1 MSDEPSPPDAPN
13 LFVAR
18 QPILDR
24 SGRLY
29 GYELLFR
36 SSFENVF
43 NATDPDRAAE
53 ETIGAGL
60 IGFGLDSLVGDS
72 LAFINVTRDVLLGE
86 TVRLLPPD
94 RVVLEILETVEPDP
108 EVVEGCRELRALG
121 YRLALDDWEGTDDRR
136 PLIPLVDL
144 VKLDVLGLE
153 GPQLEERARWGR
165 ESRRP
170 FLAERVEEREGWKEM
185 MELGFR
191 WFQGFYFCKPQ
202 IVAGRRLE
210 GHATTRLQLIRAIA
224 DPEMDFRRMEAI
236 IEQDA
241 ALSTTLLRY
250 LNSAAF
256 GWRHR
261 VETIGHALQ
270 ILGETTVRRWA
281 IMATMVQLG
290 KRQPAELVRTSLLRA
305 HFMESLATEA
315 APPIRSYDAFLGG
328 LLSSLDT
335 LTGLPMEQA
344 VQSVTLPRE
353 VEAALLDRAGPITD
367 LLRYIRAYERGHWD
381 EAEQI
386 ALAIG
391 FRDAAIP
398 DLYATAA
405 ERARAVFGA

>member
-1 MSDEPSPPDAPN
+1 VSHPPETEAPN

-43 NATDPDRAAE
+43 RSDDPDRAAE

-86 TVRLLPPD
+86 TVRLLPPE
-94 RVVLEILETVEPDP
+94 RVVLEILESVEPDP
-108 EVVEGCRELRALG
+108 EVVEGCRELRSLG
-121 YRLALDDWEGTDDRR
+121 YRLALDDWEGMDDRR
-136 PLIPLVDL
+136 PLLPLVDL
-144 VKLDVLGLE
+144 VKLDVLGIE
-153 GPQLEERARWGR
+153 GSRLDEVADLGRASGR
-165 ESRRP
+165 P
-170 FLAERVEEREGWKEM
+170 YLAERVEERDGWKRM
-185 MELGFR
+185 MELGFQ

-210 GHATTRLQLIRAIA
+210 GHATSRLQLLRAIA
-224 DPEMDFRRMEAI
+224 DPDLDFRRMEGI

-290 KRQPAELVRTSLLRA
+290 QRQPAELVRNSLLRA
-305 HFMESLATEA
+305 HFMEELAAES
-315 APPIRSYDAFLGG
+315 APPIRTYDAFLGG
-328 LLSSLDT
+328 LLSSLDA
-335 LTGLPMEQA
+335 LTGLPMEEA
-344 VQSVTLPRE
+344 VQTVTLPRE
-353 VEAALLDRAGPITD
+353 VEAALRNRAGPITD
-367 LLRYIRAYERGHWD
+367 LLQYVRALEQGRWD
-381 EAEQI
+381 EAEGI
-386 ALAIG
+386 AMAAGL
-391 FRDAAIP
+391 RDAPIQE
-398 DLYATAA
+398 LYASAA
-405 ERARAVFGA
+405 ERARTVFGA